1 MSADVVIYTT
11 SYCPYCTRAKSLLS
25 QKQAAFREVNVEE
38 RQDLR
43 DWLVER
49 SGQRTVPQVFVNG
62 RSLGGFTD
70 IAALDRK
77 GELDKLLATA
87 PASGD
92 REMRT

>member
-1 MSADVVIYTT
+1 MPADVVVYTT
-11 SYCPYCTRAKSLLS
+11 NYCPYCVRAKALLT
-25 QKQAAFREVNVEE
+25 QKKAAFREVNVED

-77 GELDKLLATA
+77 GELDQLLAGS
-87 PASGD
+87 PSPGD